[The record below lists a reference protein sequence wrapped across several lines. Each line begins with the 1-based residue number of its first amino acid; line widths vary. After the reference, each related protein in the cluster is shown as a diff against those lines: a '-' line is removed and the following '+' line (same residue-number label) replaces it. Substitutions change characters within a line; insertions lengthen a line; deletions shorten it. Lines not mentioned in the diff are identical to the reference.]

1 MDPNGQIV
9 AGVLQGGFQQ
19 NKTNNHAMSVLLV
32 IIRTKDLRLMI
43 ASFTLIVVQ
52 VVDEENME
60 LQQKLT
66 MKLKGVKTALEGNIL
81 KLKALHHLITVQ
93 DVPKVVGVQ
102 LRAYK
107 KNHCVIIAELESMVL
122 MLLEHLPLVPA
133 KTVKLAN
140 TLNL

>member
-1 MDPNGQIV
+1 MTTNGQIV

-60 LQQKLT
+60 PRTQLVVKLKDVRTAPVADIQKL
-66 MKLKGVKTALEGNIL
+66 KV
-81 KLKALHHLITVQ
+81 LHQLINVQ
-93 DVPKVVGVQ
+93 DVPGVVIVQ
-102 LRAYK
+102 
-107 KNHCVIIAELESMVL
+107 S
-122 MLLEHLPLVPA
+122 LV
-133 KTVKLAN
+133 
-140 TLNL
+140 